1 MATRTAGSAIFEPIE
16 YRRIVVP
23 VAGDDGSAVELAAEL
38 APEAGA
44 SIIAVV
50 VVEIPAALPLEAHMH
65 HEESA
70 ARRALD
76 KARAIA
82 DRRGVRLR
90 ARIVR
95 ARARGEAIVAESD
108 AAEADLIVMQAS
120 LNGHV
125 HLLGATVSYVLR
137 HAKCRVLI
145 ASRRPA

>member
-1 MATRTAGSAIFEPIE
+1 MATRTAGSASSAPIE

-23 VAGDDGSAVELAAEL
+23 VGGDDGSAVELAAEL

-44 SIIAVV
+44 SITAVV

-65 HEESA
+65 REESA

-95 ARARGEAIVAESD
+95 ARARGEAIVAEAD
-108 AAEADLIVMQAS
+108 AAGADLIVMQAS
-120 LNGHV
+120 NGHV
-125 HLLGATVSYVLR
+125 QLLGATISYVLR
-137 HAKCRVLI
+137 HAKCRVLVT
-145 ASRRPA
+145 SRRTT